1 MLKEQYV
8 ELKKE
13 ALLDA
18 LTGVTEDLS
27 SYTVRKE
34 LIKARLLDDVYNAL
48 GEAKTDELFDMTTT
62 AATSDDEDTR
72 ELMYSRIDEMA
83 FDGLR
88 QVMPQ
93 VDDITSMEAWE
104 GEHFVKLVLAQLMLN
119 K

>member
-1 MLKEQYV
+1 MLKERYV

-34 LIKARLLDDVYNAL
+34 LIKTRLLDKVYDVL
-48 GEAKTDELFDMTTT
+48 GEEKTDVLFDMTTT
-62 AATSDDEDTR
+62 SAVSNDEDTR
-72 ELMYSRIDEMA
+72 ELMYSRIDELA

-104 GEHFVKLVLAQLMLN
+104 GEHFIKLVLATTYA

>member
-1 MLKEQYV
+1 MLKERYV
-8 ELKKE
+8 EFKKE

-34 LIKARLLDDVYNAL
+34 IIKTRLLDKVYDVL
-48 GEAKTDELFDMTTT
+48 GEEKTDVLFDMTTT
-62 AATSDDEDTR
+62 SAVSNDEDTR
-72 ELMYSRIDEMA
+72 ELMYSRIDELA

-104 GEHFVKLVLAQLMLN
+104 GEHFIKLVLATTYA